1 MSLPNQQINL
11 GTFNDDSVV
20 RSLLGDAIQKSAKS
34 REQIA
39 DEMTG
44 LTGKKISVRM
54 LNDWTAESKE
64 NRWPLCYTRAFCA
77 VMNDYRLLKYL
88 ADNSGLILVTPEDAE
103 LLELGRQYILRKE
116 AERKFSELEISIAR
130 RRA

>member
-1 MSLPNQQINL
+1 MSLPNQQIIL

-20 RSLLGDAIQKSAKS
+20 RAILGDAIQNSSKS

-44 LTGKKISVRM
+44 LIGKKISVRM

-64 NRWPLCYTRAFCA
+64 NRWPLCYTRALCA

-88 ADNSGLILVTPEDAE
+88 ADNSGLILITPEDAE
-103 LLELGRQYILRKE
+103 LLELGRQYILRKQ
-116 AERKFSELEISIAR
+116 ADRRFAELETSIE
-130 RRA
+130 RRAK